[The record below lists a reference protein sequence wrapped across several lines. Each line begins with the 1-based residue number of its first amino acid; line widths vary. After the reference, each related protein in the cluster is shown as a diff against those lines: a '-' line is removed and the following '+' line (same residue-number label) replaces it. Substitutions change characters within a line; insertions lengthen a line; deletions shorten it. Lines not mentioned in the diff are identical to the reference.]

1 MNKKD
6 IILSKAEELF
16 GKNGFDNTSMNEIC
30 KSAGVSKGVVYHHFE
45 SKNEMLKDIFNRTT
59 DRMKRMNTASVDHSP
74 IEQLVSLIENFFEQ
88 LEKDRIILQ
97 LNLNIMFQP
106 STRSLLKEQLEERS
120 SALFDSVKDIFDR
133 IDKAKSQLLSFIL
146 IAELDGVA
154 LDYLLVFDDYP
165 LAGIKEALISKYQNL
180 T

>member
-1 MNKKD
+1 M
-6 IILSKAEELF
+6 
-16 GKNGFDNTSMNEIC
+16 
-30 KSAGVSKGVVYHHFE
+30 
-45 SKNEMLKDIFNRTT
+45 
-59 DRMKRMNTASVDHSP
+59 
-74 IEQLVSLIENFFEQ
+74 VSLIENFFEQ

>member
-59 DRMKRMNTASVDHSP
+59 DRM
-74 IEQLVSLIENFFEQ
+74 
-88 LEKDRIILQ
+88 
-97 LNLNIMFQP
+97 
-106 STRSLLKEQLEERS
+106 
-120 SALFDSVKDIFDR
+120 
-133 IDKAKSQLLSFIL
+133 
-146 IAELDGVA
+146 
-154 LDYLLVFDDYP
+154 
-165 LAGIKEALISKYQNL
+165 
-180 T
+180 